1 MEPLFSVQPVLTLQL
16 LDLIDMQLLSN
27 ISKQYSVNR

>member
-16 LDLIDMQLLSN
+16 PDLIDMQLLPN